1 MWVPCP
7 PSATP
12 KALQAGIPTARSKIK
27 LTLLAKLA
35 NL

>member
-12 KALQAGIPTARSKIK
+12 KALQAGIPIVRS
-27 LTLLAKLA
+27 
-35 NL
+35 N